1 MNALNKSGSNQE
13 LQNYIREIHFHGMT
27 RTALGPKGF
36 EKFVNEMAP
45 LSIMPNHNDIIAK
58 ISDFK
63 NKYE

>member
-13 LQNYIREIHFHGMT
+13 LQKYIREINFDGMT
-27 RTALGPKGF
+27 RTALGPKGL

-45 LSIMPNHNDIIAK
+45 ISIILNHNATIGK
-58 ISDFK
+58 LSDFK